1 MDNYHVLHLIGEG
14 CFGKVFKGRRKYTGR
29 VVALKFIAKRGK
41 SEKDLK
47 NLRQEIAILQQLNH
61 DHIIMMDE
69 YFETSTDF
77 VVVTEFAHGELFEIF
92 QDDKKL
98 PESEVRRI
106 AQQLVKA
113 LHYLHSNRVIHRDMK
128 PQNILVGANNVVK
141 LCDFGFARAMSY
153 NTIVLTSIKGT
164 PLYMAPEVVQEQPYN
179 HTADLWSL
187 GVILYELFVGT
198 PPFYTNSLYS
208 LIHLIIKDP
217 VKYPSNMSPDF
228 KSFLQGLLVKNP
240 SKRLSWPALLDH
252 PFVRPASSP
261 ERALT
266 LEVPLSSGSSSSNG
280 GVTPAGAVS
289 HRLDSS
295 GGSQR
300 GGSRGD
306 TTPGSI
312 GAINP
317 ISLRIPSTS
326 PVARERTITAPA
338 LPSNNWFEVISK
350 AVVDPKMLPNDPSF
364 AATCLD
370 LLGKYA
376 QRCSSRASEGKS
388 DSENSVSPPGYLAN
402 FLVYVTQ
409 SGGGSATNPMLAK
422 LFAADSNLPSSTM
435 AIIERCCTNTSAL
448 SPDSEF
454 ETVLSDGLRVIGLW
468 LRFVAAAGA
477 SNAGMDQHGADP
489 IFGAPEAGGGPPI
502 ADRFLRTVPE
512 VLCRGSEASPTR
524 PAPGA
529 INVSKCCGVLFA
541 ALAQQTIAWSTAERS
556 SEAAEQ
562 LPQAVEALRRWESEG
577 ESSVLLI
584 AIRSLAAT
592 LARSGRSSSGAKL
605 ARAILQ
611 AFASLLHNSY
621 SPADSAEYASTA
633 MAWAFTDGA
642 TQQRSAGYHDITTE
656 APEEVARGIGE
667 TWRAK
672 VIGAL
677 ENACRTEAGIC
688 LAELLVEMCRA
699 SQSPLRYDT
708 NALKLLVELGRADS
722 PAPED
727 ILAALDRD
735 ATHRRHLVYEAMA
748 LATANGC
755 SMLRSDGDGVIAV
768 GLVFGIVSSVLSRRG
783 EDTVTSLN
791 HKEAVLG
798 FVDRAVAAARS
809 VKDCHQRL
817 TPPAILV
824 FLAYLLSVVVSVITN
839 SGLSKTEV
847 KTMLLNSG
855 IIDAVV
861 YELCYIG
868 SSLAP
873 RNGNP
878 QVAKAGELVRKVE
891 GVQLGGYTAEAPMDS
906 VMRLLL
912 CLEPARHE
920 QDVRAVVCRVLHWD
934 PSATRYACNF
944 LHLLSPTRHGVAA
957 VITLLHDHREVLE
970 PRIFLRTFLV
980 LARGLR
986 AIRPREEAETST
998 RLLLATAVAASAALS
1013 DDRSGNLTNEFIES
1027 RVIATLCNLLSEFP
1041 TIPTEAVTLFSC
1053 LVLHHNSLAGQFVA
1067 AAGLQLFKRF
1077 AVLSS
1082 PDEQALVDALLVVS
1096 HIARQSKDFYSA
1108 IEKMSPY
1115 GALRDNCAHS
1125 SAGVRAKT
1133 CNAIGNMARHSDF
1146 FYTAFEEHDLVAALL
1161 PLCSDPDATVR
1172 KFASFALG
1180 NSAFHSAGLYRHLKQ
1195 ALPYLV
1201 DLLNTEEDEKTR
1213 ANAAGALGNLVRNSN
1228 ELVRPMIEMGALE
1241 GLLNVVERRL
1251 LASPIQSGPADSSVK
1266 ISLFSLG
1273 NLAVHRHCKDAL
1285 LRLHCASICRRVN
1298 DRCGTV
1304 GSPAEDQVTVR
1315 YSNRLMNC
1323 RGIIPG
1329 QLSLV
1334 YPWSSLLMSAAD
1346 KYSIIRTKGI
1356 QHPQPVRPARYRRGK
1371 MPEFVVQEME
1381 EQEEEERRD
1390 RLEVKEEEAA
1400 STRRPQPVAPRVIS
1414 QAEEPDSEESGSESD
1429 DDGPSRAELLARARQ
1444 LAADRAKHQAS
1455 VVATGGTDEA
1465 DDDSGD
1471 EDNRAALIAK
1481 SRHAVEE
1488 RVKQEEAV
1496 AAARR
1501 EEADEDEDED
1511 IEDEEDEEEESSESE
1526 SSSDSE
1532 DDGPL
1537 LAGPRFKPVFVRKG
1551 ERHSS
1556 ANVGNQMQY
1565 LEKYNETTEDA
1576 ERKKHEK
1583 EDAIVA
1589 AISGVSEDVADGQPD
1604 DDEEEDTAVVPELGE
1619 DFTPATHQ
1627 EWVLRM
1633 LERRYAVDKA
1643 AKERREEEAEI
1654 LRRRNLTDEQRAK
1667 EDEEIAKKYPQREHS
1682 KNFVFMQKYYHQ
1694 GAYYQD
1700 LRNEGKEELYLRDY
1714 QAPVEADG
1722 FVQRMADEQD
1732 HAGDEAATRL
1742 LKGQMLRR
1750 GQYGKIGQTKYTHL
1764 SAEDTTQFDAPWS
1777 VRAAQEGKG
1786 PTPGSFEAEARESV
1800 RKVQERM
1807 RSKMAGFKNKDTFEL
1822 PHHRKKQRTS
1832 GPA

>member
-1 MDNYHVLHLIGEG
+1 MPVDSAFLERMKKDILADLDELAQIAEILEAKRGRVAPRQKAMHGHEDAPSNQLSGSSHGPLCYYRVILFSGTREGPLARTECCCMVEYCGLLGVALTVLSSPSVMDNYHVLHLIGEG

-240 SKRLSWPALLDH
+240 SKRLSWPALT
-252 PFVRPASSP
+252 RPSLRPTPPRPRSVL
-261 ERALT
+261 LT
-266 LEVPLSSGSSSSNG
+266 LEVPLGSGSSSNG

-326 PVARERTITAPA
+326 PIARERTITAPA
-338 LPSNNWFEVISK
+338 LPSNNWFEVIAK

-370 LLGKYA
+370 LLEKYA
-376 QRCSSRASEGKS
+376 QRCSSRTSEGKS
-388 DSENSVSPPGYLAN
+388 DSASLRALLSLSAPAPPVSSLLQYLAN

-435 AIIERCCTNTSAL
+435 AIIERCAAASA
-448 SPDSEF
+448 SSSDSEF
-454 ETVLSDGLRVIGLW
+454 ETVLSDVQTGHRLLS
-468 LRFVAAAGA
+468 RFVAAAGA
-477 SNAGMDQHGADP
+477 SNAGMDQYGADP
-489 IFGAPEAGGGPPI
+489 IFGASEAGGGPSI
-502 ADRFLRTVPE
+502 ADRFLRTVPDI
-512 VLCRGSEASPTR
+512 LCRGSEALPTR
-524 PAPGA
+524 PSPGA

-577 ESSVLLI
+577 ESSALLI

-642 TQQRSAGYHDITTE
+642 TQQRSAGYHDITTQ
-656 APEEVARGIGE
+656 APEEVARVIGE

-688 LAELLVEMCRA
+688 LAELLVE
-699 SQSPLRYDT
+699 
-708 NALKLLVELGRADS
+708 LGRADS

-727 ILAALDRD
+727 ILAVLDRD

-768 GLVFGIVSSVLSRRG
+768 GLVFSIVSSVLSRRG
-783 EDTVTSLN
+783 EDTVTSLT
-791 HKEAVLG
+791 HKEAVLD
-798 FVDRAVAAARS
+798 FVDRAAAAARS

-824 FLAYLLSVVVSVITN
+824 FLAYLLSVVLSVITT
-839 SGLSKTEV
+839 SELSKTEV
-847 KTMLLNSG
+847 KTMLLNCG
-855 IIDAVV
+855 LIDAVV

-878 QVAKAGELVRKVE
+878 QVAKALELVRKVE

-912 CLEPARHE
+912 CLEPGRQE

-957 VITLLHDHREVLE
+957 VITLLHDYREVLE

-1115 GALRDNCAHS
+1115 EALRDNCAHS
-1125 SAGVRAKT
+1125 SAG
-1133 CNAIGNMARHSDF
+1133 CG
-1146 FYTAFEEHDLVAALL
+1146 
-1161 PLCSDPDATVR
+1161 

-1285 LRLHCASICRRVN
+1285 LRLHCAS
-1298 DRCGTV
+1298 D
-1304 GSPAEDQVTVR
+1304 
-1315 YSNRLMNC
+1315 
-1323 RGIIPG
+1323 
-1329 QLSLV
+1329 LSQ
-1334 YPWSSLLMSAAD
+1334 SERSMRHQSAAQR
-1346 KYSIIRTKGI
+1346 K
-1356 QHPQPVRPARYRRGK
+1356 
-1371 MPEFVVQEME
+1371 
-1381 EQEEEERRD
+1381 
-1390 RLEVKEEEAA
+1390 
-1400 STRRPQPVAPRVIS
+1400 TRS
-1414 QAEEPDSEESGSESD
+1414 
-1429 DDGPSRAELLARARQ
+1429 L
-1444 LAADRAKHQAS
+1444 
-1455 VVATGGTDEA
+1455 
-1465 DDDSGD
+1465 
-1471 EDNRAALIAK
+1471 
-1481 SRHAVEE
+1481 
-1488 RVKQEEAV
+1488 
-1496 AAARR
+1496 
-1501 EEADEDEDED
+1501 
-1511 IEDEEDEEEESSESE
+1511 
-1526 SSSDSE
+1526 
-1532 DDGPL
+1532 
-1537 LAGPRFKPVFVRKG
+1537 
-1551 ERHSS
+1551 
-1556 ANVGNQMQY
+1556 Y
-1565 LEKYNETTEDA
+1565 
-1576 ERKKHEK
+1576 
-1583 EDAIVA
+1583 
-1589 AISGVSEDVADGQPD
+1589 
-1604 DDEEEDTAVVPELGE
+1604 DTPI
-1619 DFTPATHQ
+1619 D
-1627 EWVLRM
+1627 
-1633 LERRYAVDKA
+1633 
-1643 AKERREEEAEI
+1643 
-1654 LRRRNLTDEQRAK
+1654 
-1667 EDEEIAKKYPQREHS
+1667 
-1682 KNFVFMQKYYHQ
+1682 
-1694 GAYYQD
+1694 
-1700 LRNEGKEELYLRDY
+1700 
-1714 QAPVEADG
+1714 
-1722 FVQRMADEQD
+1722 
-1732 HAGDEAATRL
+1732 
-1742 LKGQMLRR
+1742 
-1750 GQYGKIGQTKYTHL
+1750 
-1764 SAEDTTQFDAPWS
+1764 
-1777 VRAAQEGKG
+1777 
-1786 PTPGSFEAEARESV
+1786 
-1800 RKVQERM
+1800 
-1807 RSKMAGFKNKDTFEL
+1807 
-1822 PHHRKKQRTS
+1822 
-1832 GPA
+1832 

>member
-1 MDNYHVLHLIGEG
+1 MVEYCVSRVTPFVVAAFVMDNYHVLHLIGEG

-261 ERALT
+261 ERLLT
-266 LEVPLSSGSSSSNG
+266 LEVPLGSGSSSNG

-306 TTPGSI
+306 TTPGSL

-326 PVARERTITAPA
+326 PIARERAITAPA
-338 LPSNNWFEVISK
+338 LPSNNWFEVIAK

-370 LLGKYA
+370 LLEKYA

-388 DSENSVSPPGYLAN
+388 DSASLRAPFSLSAPAPPVSSLLQYLAN

-435 AIIERCCTNTSAL
+435 AIIERCCAASAL
-448 SPDSEF
+448 PPDSEF
-454 ETVLSDGLRVIGLW
+454 EAVLSDGLRVIGLW

-477 SNAGMDQHGADP
+477 SNAGMDQYGADP
-489 IFGAPEAGGGPPI
+489 IFGASEAGGGPSI
-502 ADRFLRTVPE
+502 ADRFLRTVPD

-577 ESSVLLI
+577 ESSSFLI

-592 LARSGRSSSGAKL
+592 LARTGRSSSGAKL

-621 SPADSAEYASTA
+621 SPADSAEFASTA

-642 TQQRSAGYHDITTE
+642 TQQRSAGFHDITTE
-656 APEEVARGIGE
+656 APEEVARVIGE

-688 LAELLVEMCRA
+688 LAELLVEMCRS

-722 PAPED
+722 PASED
-727 ILAALDRD
+727 ILAVLDR
-735 ATHRRHLVYEAMA
+735 
-748 LATANGC
+748 
-755 SMLRSDGDGVIAV
+755 DGDGVIAV

-783 EDTVTSLN
+783 EDTVTSLT
-791 HKEAVLG
+791 HQDAVLD

-824 FLAYLLSVVVSVITN
+824 FLAYLLSVVVSVIAT
-839 SGLSKTEV
+839 SALSKTEV
-847 KTMLLNSG
+847 KAMLLNSG
-855 IIDAVV
+855 LIDAVV

-878 QVAKAGELVRKVE
+878 QVAKAVELVRKVE

-912 CLEPARHE
+912 CLEPGRHE

-957 VITLLHDHREVLE
+957 VITLLHDYREVLE

-1067 AAGLQLFKRF
+1067 AAGLQLFKKF

-1115 GALRDNCAHS
+1115 EALRDNCAHS

-1251 LASPIQSGPADSSVK
+1251 LASPLQSGPADSSVK

-1315 YSNRLMNC
+1315 YSNRLMRHANL
-1323 RGIIPG
+1323 RFTNGFIIPKT
-1329 QLSLV
+1329 LV
-1334 YPWSSLLMSAAD
+1334 EW
-1346 KYSIIRTKGI
+1346 
-1356 QHPQPVRPARYRRGK
+1356 
-1371 MPEFVVQEME
+1371 
-1381 EQEEEERRD
+1381 
-1390 RLEVKEEEAA
+1390 
-1400 STRRPQPVAPRVIS
+1400 
-1414 QAEEPDSEESGSESD
+1414 
-1429 DDGPSRAELLARARQ
+1429 
-1444 LAADRAKHQAS
+1444 
-1455 VVATGGTDEA
+1455 
-1465 DDDSGD
+1465 
-1471 EDNRAALIAK
+1471 
-1481 SRHAVEE
+1481 
-1488 RVKQEEAV
+1488 
-1496 AAARR
+1496 AAA
-1501 EEADEDEDED
+1501 EC
-1511 IEDEEDEEEESSESE
+1511 
-1526 SSSDSE
+1526 
-1532 DDGPL
+1532 DG
-1537 LAGPRFKPVFVRKG
+1537 
-1551 ERHSS
+1551 
-1556 ANVGNQMQY
+1556 
-1565 LEKYNETTEDA
+1565 D
-1576 ERKKHEK
+1576 
-1583 EDAIVA
+1583 
-1589 AISGVSEDVADGQPD
+1589 
-1604 DDEEEDTAVVPELGE
+1604 
-1619 DFTPATHQ
+1619 
-1627 EWVLRM
+1627 
-1633 LERRYAVDKA
+1633 
-1643 AKERREEEAEI
+1643 
-1654 LRRRNLTDEQRAK
+1654 
-1667 EDEEIAKKYPQREHS
+1667 
-1682 KNFVFMQKYYHQ
+1682 
-1694 GAYYQD
+1694 
-1700 LRNEGKEELYLRDY
+1700 
-1714 QAPVEADG
+1714 
-1722 FVQRMADEQD
+1722 
-1732 HAGDEAATRL
+1732 
-1742 LKGQMLRR
+1742 
-1750 GQYGKIGQTKYTHL
+1750 
-1764 SAEDTTQFDAPWS
+1764 
-1777 VRAAQEGKG
+1777 
-1786 PTPGSFEAEARESV
+1786 
-1800 RKVQERM
+1800 
-1807 RSKMAGFKNKDTFEL
+1807 
-1822 PHHRKKQRTS
+1822 
-1832 GPA
+1832 